1 MDWIYGSPADH
12 DVAVPPLSVVIAVDL
27 SGSMSGDPLKEAMKA
42 ANRFVEQLDLS
53 NASIALM
60 PFADRVKV
68 NQDLT
73 GNANELQRGIK
84 DWQRMFNNDTVG
96 CGNDAQPFDE
106 ALALLRKQDDPRF
119 IIVLTDG
126 VWSYQNA
133 AIASAKKC
141 KDAGIEI
148 IAIGF
153 GRADRV
159 FLQKIATSDEN
170 ALLTNMG
177 DLVAS
182 FGKIAQELTE
192 TGGRGGLRLGHK

>member
-1 MDWIYGSPADH
+1 
-12 DVAVPPLSVVIAVDL
+12 
-27 SGSMSGDPLKEAMKA
+27 MSGEPLREAMKA

-53 NASIALM
+53 NAEIALM
-60 PFADRVKV
+60 PFADKVKV
-68 NQDLT
+68 NQNLT
-73 GNANELQRGIK
+73 GDANKLQTGIR
-84 DWQRMFNNDTVG
+84 DWQRMFDNDTVG

-126 VWSYQNA
+126 VWSNQNT
-133 AIASAKKC
+133 AITAAKKC
-141 KDAGIEI
+141 KEAGIEI

-153 GRADRV
+153 GRADRA

-170 ALLTNMG
+170 ALLTDMG
-177 DLVAS
+177 NLVAS

-192 TGGRGGLRLGHK
+192 TGGSGGLRLGHK

>member
-1 MDWIYGSPADH
+1 MG
-12 DVAVPPLSVVIAVDL
+12 
-27 SGSMSGDPLKEAMKA
+27 GEPLKEAMKA
-42 ANRFVEQLDLS
+42 ANKFVEQLDLS

-68 NQDLT
+68 NQGLT
-73 GNANELQRGIK
+73 GDANKLQKGIKEWSRMYNDNSVGGANE
-84 DWQRMFNNDTVG
+84 
-96 CGNDAQPFDE
+96 AQPFDE

-126 VWSYQNA
+126 VWSCQSA
-133 AIASAKKC
+133 AIASAKEC

-153 GRADRV
+153 GGADKA
-159 FLQKIATSDEN
+159 FLKKIATSDEN
-170 ALLTNMG
+170 ALLTDMG
-177 DLVAS
+177 GLVSS

-192 TGGRGGLRLGHK
+192 SGGGGGFRLGKAK